1 MDKNSIVTVFGAS
14 GFVGRHAIRAM
25 AKQGWRIRAVT
36 RRPNLANHLLPAGN
50 VGQIQ
55 LLKGNVNNDEDV
67 ARAVR
72 GAGAVL
78 NLTGVLFG
86 QSFDGVHVEAA
97 RRIAKAC
104 RNNGVEALVHLSA
117 IGADPEGGSA
127 YAQSKGNGEKAVRE
141 AYPDATILRPSLIF
155 GPEDQFFN
163 KFAGMARLFPV
174 LPLVGGG
181 QTRFQPVYVAD
192 IATAIVNALTLQE
205 ARGQTYELGGPS
217 VYTFKELLQFILHET
232 GRHNLLVPVPFGLAI
247 PMALGLSAARAVP
260 ELVRQIFKAVSPP
273 PLLTMD
279 QVRMLKGDAVV
290 HDGARGLGELGIKPA
305 SMESVVP
312 SYLWRF
318 HPKGQFRDQGSPVT
332 Q

>member
-1 MDKNSIVTVFGAS
+1 MDKNNIVTIFGAS

-25 AKQGWRIRAVT
+25 AKEGWRVRAVT
-36 RRPNLANHLLPAGN
+36 RRPNLANHVLPAGN

-55 LLKGNVNNDEDV
+55 LLKGNTGHDGDV
-67 ARAVR
+67 AKAVH

-86 QSFDGVHVEAA
+86 QSFDAVHVEAA

-104 RNNGVEALVHLSA
+104 RQNGVESLVHLSA
-117 IGADPEGGSA
+117 IGADPQGSSA

-141 AYPDATILRPSLIF
+141 EYPDATILRPSLIF

-163 KFAGMARLFPV
+163 KFAAMARLFPV
-174 LPLVGGG
+174 LPLIGGG
-181 QTRFQPVYVAD
+181 HTRFQPVYVAD
-192 IATAIVNALTLQE
+192 VANAIISALGQDE

-217 VYTFKELLQFILHET
+217 VYSFKDLLQYILRET
-232 GRHNLLVPVPFGLAI
+232 GRHNLLLPVPFGPAML
-247 PMALGLSAARAVP
+247 MALGLSVARAVP
-260 ELVRQIFKAVSPP
+260 ETVRQIFKAVSPP

-279 QVRMLKGDAVV
+279 QVRMLKSDVVV
-290 HDGARGLGELGIKPA
+290 HDGARGLADLGVIPA

-318 HPKGQFRDQGSPVT
+318 HPKGQFQDRTGPVT